1 MSRTVSIPRNAVKT
15 AYADASELDQD
26 DWDDAVSTLRETA
39 QARYPSLTRCSLWLD
54 REDRAV
60 LTNGHAYIVISEYN
74 GLVALSVVA
83 KQTNKLALT
92 WCEKFDAEHFV
103 EYFGPRLISQGR
115 FSNGEQVFIRANN
128 PAEHVSAN
136 GSRW

>member
-1 MSRTVSIPRNAVKT
+1 MARSVSIPRNAVKT

-26 DWDDAVSTLRETA
+26 GWDDAFYLIRSAAL
-39 QARYPSLTRCSLWLD
+39 ARYPSLTRCNLWLD

-60 LTNGHAYIVISEYN
+60 LMNGHAYIVVSEYN

-92 WCEKFDAEHFV
+92 WCEKFDTEHFV

-128 PAEHVSAN
+128 PAEHVSSN
-136 GSRW
+136 GSEW